1 MSSGSGESTTNQK
14 AGANPLVAAARV
26 AAVRPLTSVY
36 VEDLHLLPCEIDE
49 FIESVIKWTEHTYGP
64 DEIVAAR
71 EEFFWKNGKVFEDDN
86 FYNERMTLFLDYFIF
101 VRPVSQLQKS
111 GASKTPFEAYCETP
125 LPGEQ
130 HERMRGTVTGARYS
144 LFEIGKTSDKTMIV
158 FDLLNDQRH
167 EIASR
172 ANQTFKILSRKDVFQ
187 GFLYQTPNKD
197 AISLGT
203 FFHDKET
210 WGLIKK
216 ALKRQKKAKALDEP
230 RFLAALAK
238 IHLKS
243 MRLKHVSP
251 KRIYEELTEELK

>member
-1 MSSGSGESTTNQK
+1 
-14 AGANPLVAAARV
+14 LVAAARV

-36 VEDLHLLPCEIDE
+36 VEDLHLLPCEIDD
-49 FIESVIKWTEHTYGP
+49 FIESVIIWTEHTYGP
-64 DEIVAAR
+64 DEIIAAR
-71 EEFFWKNGKVFEDDN
+71 EEFFWKNGKVFEDDG

-101 VRPVSQLQKS
+101 VRPVSFLQKD
-111 GASKTPFEAYCETP
+111 GAIKTPFQAYCETP
-125 LPGEQ
+125 QPGEQ

-144 LFEIGKTSDKTMIV
+144 LFEIGKTSEKSMIV
-158 FDLLNDQRH
+158 FDLLNDKRH

-172 ANQTFKILSRKDVFQ
+172 ANQAFKILSRKDIFQ
-187 GFLYQTPNKD
+187 GFLYQTPNQD

-210 WGLIKK
+210 WSIMKK
-216 ALKRQKKAKALDEP
+216 TLKRLKKAKALDES

-243 MRLKHVSP
+243 LRLKHVSP